1 MVRRRPEGGKLSYTA
16 LILDEIEQ
24 GISRRQFELASA
36 DLDLGEDDFRLVGPL
51 QVAFRFSR
59 SAQTFQISGRLRG
72 RLAGECCRCLAPVEQ
87 ELEAGLQFL
96 LQRQQLSGEE
106 REAVADEDEDVEI
119 LDPGAVQVDLSERL
133 REAVLLDLPLRVY
146 CREDCKG
153 LCPQCG
159 HNLNSG
165 PCRCATGQVD
175 PRWAALRDLK
185 LS

>member
-1 MVRRRPEGGKLSYTA
+1 MVRRRPEGGKLPPTV
-16 LILDEIEQ
+16 LILDEIKE
-24 GISRRQFELASA
+24 GISRCQFELDTA
-36 DLDLGEDDFRLVGPL
+36 DLDLGEGDFRLIGPL
-51 QVAFRFSR
+51 QVAFRFNR
-59 SAQTFQISGRLRG
+59 SAQTFQISGQFRG

-87 ELEAGLQFL
+87 ELEADLQLL
-96 LQRQQLSGEE
+96 LQRQPFSGEE
-106 REAVADEDEDVEI
+106 REAVAADDEDIEI
-119 LDPGAVQVDLSERL
+119 LNPGAVQVDLRERL

-146 CREDCKG
+146 CREDCRG

-165 PCRCATGQVD
+165 PCVCAASQAD